1 VSSLIFD
8 GKKIVLAISGGIAA
22 YKSCELL
29 RELRRKGASVRV
41 MMTSGSREFISPLTF
56 AALSE
61 HPVLTDAFALSENA
75 EIEHI
80 KWSRWADA
88 IVVCPA
94 TANTIARIA
103 NGFADEP
110 VSATIRAARVPIV
123 ICPAMNSAMWE
134 DRLVQRNVALLHE
147 ADYHIVEPEHG
158 ALATSSE
165 GEGWGRLARLEW
177 ILSALLAALQNEQPL
192 KGKKILIT
200 AGRTEE
206 YFDPV
211 RMLTN
216 PSTGK
221 MGFALSE
228 AAVAL
233 GAEKVVLVH
242 GPTTLP
248 APYKVQMAP
257 VVSAA
262 DMYRV
267 ALQHYEGTDILV
279 MSAAV
284 SDYRPAAVS
293 SEKIKKLPGL
303 LKMEL
308 EPTEDIL
315 HGLGQRK
322 TKAIHVGFALET
334 FDEIENARAKLRRK
348 NLDFIVV
355 NNPRDAGAGFGTDT
369 NQVAILDAKG
379 NVETLPLLSKAEV
392 GFQIFKRVF
401 NQHD

>member
-1 VSSLIFD
+1 MDALILH
-8 GKKIVLAISGGIAA
+8 GKNIVLGVCGGIAA

-29 RELRRKGASVRV
+29 RELRRQGASVRV
-41 MMTSGSREFISPLTF
+41 MMTPGAREFISPLTF

-61 HPVLTDAFALSENA
+61 HSVMTDAFALSEKA

-80 KWSRWADA
+80 KWARWAEA

-103 NGFADEP
+103 QGFADDP
-110 VSATIRAARVPIV
+110 VSTTIRASRVPIV

-134 DRLVQRNVALLHE
+134 DRLVQRNVALLRE
-147 ADYHIVEPEHG
+147 AGYHIVEPEHG
-158 ALATSSE
+158 ALATSTE
-165 GEGWGRLARLEW
+165 GEGVGRLARLEW
-177 ILSALLAALQNEQPL
+177 ILSAIIAAVQKERPLQ
-192 KGKKILIT
+192 GKKILIT

-242 GPTTLP
+242 GPTNLP
-248 APYKVQMAP
+248 APYKVQMVP

-262 DMYRV
+262 DMYN
-267 ALQHYEGTDILV
+267 AAMAHYEGTDILV

-284 SDYRPAAVS
+284 SDYRPASVS
-293 SEKIKKLPGL
+293 SEKMKKLPGKL
-303 LKMEL
+303 TLEL
-308 EPTEDIL
+308 ESTQDIL
-315 HGLGQRK
+315 YALGERK
-322 TKAIHVGFALET
+322 TKAIHVGFAVET

-379 NVETLPLLSKAEV
+379 GIEKLVLMSKVEV
-392 GFQIFKRVF
+392 GFEIFGRVF
-401 NQHD
+401 RKPV

>member
-1 VSSLIFD
+1 MILN
-8 GKKIVLAISGGIAA
+8 GKKIVLGVSGGIAA

-41 MMTSGSREFISPLTF
+41 MITPGAREFIAPLTF

-61 HPVLTDAFALSENA
+61 HPVMTDAFALSDNA

-110 VSATIRAARVPIV
+110 ISATIRAARVPIV

-134 DRLVQRNVALLHE
+134 DRLVQRNVALLRE
-147 ADYHIVEPEHG
+147 AGYHIVEPEHG

-165 GEGWGRLARLEW
+165 GEGVGRLARLEW
-177 ILSALLAALQNEQPL
+177 ILSAILAAVQKEQPL
-192 KGKKILIT
+192 IGKKILIT

-233 GAEKVVLVH
+233 GAKEVVLVH
-242 GPTTLP
+242 GPTNLP
-248 APYKVQMAP
+248 APYKVQMVP

-262 DMYRV
+262 DMYR
-267 ALQHYEGTDILV
+267 AAMEHYEGTDILV

-284 SDYRPAAVS
+284 SDYRPRAVAA
-293 SEKIKKLPGL
+293 EKIKKLPGAL
-303 LKMEL
+303 TLEL
-308 EPTEDIL
+308 ESTEDIL
-315 HGLGQRK
+315 HALGERK
-322 TKAIHVGFALET
+322 KNAIHVGFAVET
-334 FDEIENARAKLRRK
+334 FDEIENARSKLQRK
-348 NLDFIVV
+348 NLDFIVM
-355 NNPRDAGAGFGTDT
+355 NNPRDEGAGFGTDT
-369 NQVAILDAKG
+369 NQVAILDAKSG
-379 NVETLPLLSKAEV
+379 VEKLPLQSKLEV
-392 GFQIFKRVF
+392 SFQILKRVSKSM
-401 NQHD
+401 